1 MGWVVSSWTFFC
13 LDILLVTGEVIG
25 SKENLPGPAGLG
37 VWGSGVSML
46 VGSIQFTFSTWLG
59 VSVSAKQPCQRA
71 WLRILAIILE
81 EELKFFDFV

>member
-37 VWGSGVSML
+37 VWVLHACGQYTVHFFHLIGGFSICKTAMSKGVAQNISYN
-46 VGSIQFTFSTWLG
+46 
-59 VSVSAKQPCQRA
+59 P
-71 WLRILAIILE
+71 
-81 EELKFFDFV
+81 